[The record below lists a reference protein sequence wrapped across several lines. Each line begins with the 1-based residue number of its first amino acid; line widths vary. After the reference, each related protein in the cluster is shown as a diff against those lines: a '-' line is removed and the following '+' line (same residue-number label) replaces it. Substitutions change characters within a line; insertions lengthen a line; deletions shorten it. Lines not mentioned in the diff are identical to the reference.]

1 MPFAAVS
8 SPKVWILVGLRGW
21 YFESG
26 KDCFY
31 WGCAAP
37 YECGGVRVG
46 LRWGS
51 SGVSA
56 SAETAPKP
64 PYDNNHKLGYNP
76 LNFGIE
82 TTY

>member
-8 SPKVWILVGLRGW
+8 SPKVGILVGLRGW

-46 LRWGS
+46 FQWGCG
-51 SGVSA
+51 GVPV
-56 SAETAPKP
+56 EFLPLQKP
-64 PYDNNHKLGYNP
+64 PLSHLT
-76 LNFGIE
+76 II
-82 TTY
+82 TTSWAITPTTLV